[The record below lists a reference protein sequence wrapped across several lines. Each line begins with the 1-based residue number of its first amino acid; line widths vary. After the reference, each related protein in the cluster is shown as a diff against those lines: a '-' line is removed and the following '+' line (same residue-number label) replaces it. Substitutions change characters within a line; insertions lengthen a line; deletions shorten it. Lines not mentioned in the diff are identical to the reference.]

1 MWVYMYFM
9 FSLWALGDEI
19 DKFINK
25 IRGAVNGK
33 KDD

>member
-1 MWVYMYFM
+1 MLFYIYFM
-9 FSLWALGDEI
+9 FGLWALGDEI
-19 DKFINK
+19 DKIINK